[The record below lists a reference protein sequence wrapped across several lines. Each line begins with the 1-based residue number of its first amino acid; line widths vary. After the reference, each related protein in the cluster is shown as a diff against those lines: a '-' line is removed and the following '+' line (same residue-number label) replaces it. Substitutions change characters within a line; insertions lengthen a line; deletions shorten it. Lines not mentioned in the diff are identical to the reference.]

1 MIEEQ
6 QTSGGLTPILIIE
19 DELEI
24 RKFLRLTLTTHDLK
38 PIEAEN
44 GKDGLRLLTAQRP
57 EVIILDLGLPDM
69 DGIEIIR
76 QVREWSQIPI
86 IVLSARGQE
95 QDKIIALELGAD
107 DYLTKPFAAGELIA
121 RVKVA
126 LRHASRLKDTGSASY
141 ECDGLKVDLAARV
154 VTLDGEEVRL
164 TPIEYKLLSVLV
176 KNAGKVITHT
186 QLLREVWGKHS
197 AENNNYLRIHTQH
210 LREKLKDDALNPRF
224 ITTEPGIGYRFK
236 SS

>member
-1 MIEEQ
+1 MSEPH
-6 QTSGGLTPILIIE
+6 SVPILIIE
-19 DELEI
+19 DEAEI
-24 RKFLRLTLTTHDLK
+24 RKFLRLTLTMHHLN

-44 GKDGLRLLTAQRP
+44 GKDGLRLLTSQRP

-95 QDKIIALELGAD
+95 QDKITALELGAD

-121 RVKVA
+121 RIQVA
-126 LRHASRLKDTGSASY
+126 RRHASRLKETGASFY
-141 ECDGLKVDLAARV
+141 EFDHLKVDLAARV
-154 VTLDGEEVRL
+154 VTLDSEEVHL

-176 KNAGKVITHT
+176 KNAGKVITHA
-186 QLLREVWGKHS
+186 QLLREVWGKHN
-197 AENNNYLRIHTQH
+197 AQNNNYLRIHTQH

-224 ITTEPGIGYRFK
+224 IMTEPGIGYRFREGK
-236 SS
+236 